1 MNIGSD
7 PFGIFDNGTD
17 LMRTTPNQSLFDVRE
32 GDDANGAVERE
43 RER

>member
-1 MNIGSD
+1 MNISSV
-7 PFGIFDNGTD
+7 PFGIFDNGND
-17 LMRTTPNQSLFDVRE
+17 LMCTTRNQSLFDVRE